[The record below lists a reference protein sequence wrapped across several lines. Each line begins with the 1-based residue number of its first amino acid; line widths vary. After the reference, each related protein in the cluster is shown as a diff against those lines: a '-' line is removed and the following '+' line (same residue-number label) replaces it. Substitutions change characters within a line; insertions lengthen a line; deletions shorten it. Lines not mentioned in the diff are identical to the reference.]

1 MERCNIVNTA
11 VMLLLQLNMS
21 TLELMDDN
29 KWTFWAFSI
38 RLSIASGCVLRN
50 IQHTKFKPERLSKS
64 RLDETR
70 TATHS
75 GILIRA
81 LAPCP
86 TLCSHFSVLL
96 PGRLFLFMPFFC
108 FFVVQFFRRFFVQP
122 PPPFLSAHPGSH
134 PLPPPSNCISFLS
147 SPPLLLSSPC
157 LPSFT
162 ESSRC
167 SQPYRLVFGFF
178 PRDELFLN
186 DHLHEQTGC
195 RACSICFFFVRL
207 FASGNRRSV
216 G

>member
-1 MERCNIVNTA
+1 MKRCNIVNTA
-11 VMLLLQLNMS
+11 VILLLQLNVS

-81 LAPCP
+81 LTPCP

-96 PGRLFLFMPFFC
+96 PGRLFLFMPFIC
-108 FFVVQFFRRFFVQP
+108 FFVVQFFRLFFVQP
-122 PPPFLSAHPGSH
+122 PLPFRTPWIT
-134 PLPPPSNCISFLS
+134 PTLPPPVIVYRSCRLPIAAIFTM
-147 SPPLLLSSPC
+147 SP
-157 LPSFT
+157 
-162 ESSRC
+162 
-167 SQPYRLVFGFF
+167 
-178 PRDELFLN
+178 
-186 DHLHEQTGC
+186 
-195 RACSICFFFVRL
+195 FVY
-207 FASGNRRSV
+207 
-216 G
+216 